1 MIVVIRHVLGDEATE
16 LQTAVSKV
24 SPTPLMRIASCK
36 YPSVHRKLTKL
47 CKSAPATYKIL
58 LFYIYSLMFVC
69 SLTFF
74 DDLLIMR
81 WGLLLPW
88 LSTFSDDFVRHRG
101 VVLVPPITQ
110 RAISGLP
117 R

>member
-1 MIVVIRHVLGDEATE
+1 
-16 LQTAVSKV
+16 
-24 SPTPLMRIASCK
+24 
-36 YPSVHRKLTKL
+36 
-47 CKSAPATYKIL
+47 
-58 LFYIYSLMFVC
+58 MFVC

-101 VVLVPPITQ
+101 VVVVPPITQ
-110 RAISGLP
+110 RAISGLL